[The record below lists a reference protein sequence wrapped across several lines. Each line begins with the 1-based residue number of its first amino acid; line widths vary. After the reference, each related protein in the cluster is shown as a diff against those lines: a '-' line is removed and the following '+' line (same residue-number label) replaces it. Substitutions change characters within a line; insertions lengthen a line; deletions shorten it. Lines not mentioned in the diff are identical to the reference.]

1 MIGSN
6 GLLGQALSAA
16 LKKEQSIFLTRTNLV
31 NWDGP
36 SVSNS
41 QAQFFKNYGKKI
53 SKVFVAV
60 GETNS
65 NVGSTRL
72 LSSNFLLPKN
82 LLEIGKDYGFRV
94 ITFGTIHEESPI
106 DSPYVLS
113 KKEYRNYLN
122 QCNPE
127 SFLHFQ
133 LHTLYSSDNTHK
145 HSFIGQIIESL
156 KLNVVFNMS
165 SGKQLREFHNVSRD
179 VASIIDITFES
190 QSINSFHPLSHGNI
204 FKLSEVA
211 QSIFT
216 SFAKPN
222 LLKMQSIADPINEIY
237 DLNFFDNFPI
247 NQSVENSMM
256 EELIDTIK
264 WNLP

>member
-6 GLLGQALSAA
+6 GLLGQTLSAA
-16 LKKEQSIFLTRTNLV
+16 LKKEQSIFLTRTSLI

-53 SKVFVAV
+53 SKIFVAV

-65 NVGSTRL
+65 NVSSTRL

-82 LLEIGKDYGFRV
+82 LLELGKDYGFRV
-94 ITFGTIHEESPI
+94 ITFGTIHEESAI

-122 QCNPE
+122 QSDPE

-133 LHTLYSSDNTHK
+133 LHTLYSSGHAHR

-156 KLNVVFNMS
+156 KLNVIFNMS
-165 SGKQLREFHNVSRD
+165 SGKQLREFHNVNRD
-179 VASIIDITFES
+179 VESIIDIIFEEKHTS
-190 QSINSFHPLSHGNI
+190 SFHPLSHGNI
-204 FKLSEVA
+204 FKLSDVA

-216 SFAKPN
+216 SFTKPE
-222 LLKMQSIADPINEIY
+222 LLKMQSIVDPINEIY
-237 DLNFFDNFPI
+237 DLNFFANFPI
-247 NQSVENSMM
+247 NQSIENSII